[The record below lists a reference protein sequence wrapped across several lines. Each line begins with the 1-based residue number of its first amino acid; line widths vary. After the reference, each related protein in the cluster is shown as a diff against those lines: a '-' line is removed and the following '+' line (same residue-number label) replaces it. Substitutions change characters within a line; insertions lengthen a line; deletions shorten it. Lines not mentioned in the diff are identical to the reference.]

1 MLWLKLVGVAML
13 IGGGGLAAMA
23 LNKRCENAVK
33 LCDEWVSF
41 VRYVKNQVECFSLP
55 FEEILRR
62 RGEQLCKCGICGVDI
77 PKNPSELL
85 SRGFFGDKRTAEL
98 VRDLFSDFGK
108 YYRDEQ
114 VKRCEICLSMLEE
127 HAEKI
132 RDELKSKKKL
142 NTTLIMSACIALA
155 ILLL

>member
-1 MLWLKLVGVAML
+1 MSKIVGFCS
-13 IGGGGLAAMA
+13 
-23 LNKRCENAVK
+23 CEV
-33 LCDEWVSF
+33 
-41 VRYVKNQVECFSLP
+41 
-55 FEEILRR
+55 I
-62 RGEQLCKCGICGVDI
+62 IT
-77 PKNPSELL
+77 PK
-85 SRGFFGDKRTAEL
+85 TEL
-98 VRDLFSDFGK
+98 VNTFLKYFWKNFSDFGK